1 MHRRLPGSSRA
12 ARRRNRGPGLPR
24 RASLAALL
32 VLLLL
37 AAALPG
43 AARAQAVLSS
53 DLASGIPVGLAVP
66 NTVAGASEPD
76 AVSINPAG
84 VGFVGG
90 AAIQYFFEDGQAGS
104 VIGNGL
110 YMALPIGPLVPA
122 LALEWMS
129 PAGAA
134 RYLKTELALAFAW
147 KQVVSVA
154 VGWNFYSTPGAQ
166 LKGLLDVD
174 LGLTVRPVPFLSL
187 GASVLGLEGRVDGQP
202 LPVRFAFGA
211 AGRLLDGALEAA
223 FDAYANDGG
232 AAGAFGFTQGAATLT
247 GSLPFGLVLQAQW
260 LFPLRPGQAPARM
273 AQAVQLAVT
282 WNLPHAGVTV
292 AGRLAGSG
300 LPDGGGMLYGVR
312 ASAERYRSRD
322 LLRSVEVVD
331 VAAALRPAGAW
342 EQLLGAPRDRYGA
355 LLRRLDEAARD
366 PCVTGMLL
374 EIGELPVGLGRAGE
388 LRAAV
393 ARVAAH
399 KPVVAFLAAM
409 AGTPAYWVAT
419 AATEIWVAPGSVLVV
434 NGLSRQSVFLRDGLA
449 RLGVAFEAVAVGAYK
464 NAPDALTR
472 SHASE
477 AQREATASI
486 LDSQFTTV
494 VEGIAAGRRMSPAR
508 VREWVDVG
516 VLDAAEA
523 QRAGLVDGVAWP
535 DEVEDRARAAAGG
548 ARLARER
555 DESRPRA
562 ADRWGP
568 QPFVAV
574 IGVEGAIAPGPSRR
588 EPFTGGRVAGS
599 DTLVDELRSAAGNPL
614 ARAVVL
620 RVESPGG
627 DGFAS
632 DLIWRAVAEVR
643 RRGKPVVVSMGDVA
657 ASGGYLV
664 AAGADAILAEPTTL
678 TGSIGV
684 FALKPDLS
692 GLLAKLDV
700 NVESDQRGRNAR
712 IATFTRAWT
721 PEERALVERQVSA
734 FYSQFVG
741 KVAEGRHL
749 PAARVEEIARGR
761 VWTGA
766 QARDLGLVDQLGGLH
781 DAIALAKERAGLD
794 ADARVRRSA
803 PPASFP
809 VSFVPGL
816 AAFEDDRPSPAQVAL
831 SRIPE
836 IQAAALLGEMGTVLA
851 LPEDWLEGA
860 GGYPAGR

>member
-1 MHRRLPGSSRA
+1 
-12 ARRRNRGPGLPR
+12 
-24 RASLAALL
+24 
-32 VLLLL
+32 
-37 AAALPG
+37 
-43 AARAQAVLSS
+43 
-53 DLASGIPVGLAVP
+53 
-66 NTVAGASEPD
+66 
-76 AVSINPAG
+76 
-84 VGFVGG
+84 
-90 AAIQYFFEDGQAGS
+90 
-104 VIGNGL
+104 
-110 YMALPIGPLVPA
+110 
-122 LALEWMS
+122 
-129 PAGAA
+129 
-134 RYLKTELALAFAW
+134 
-147 KQVVSVA
+147 
-154 VGWNFYSTPGAQ
+154 
-166 LKGLLDVD
+166 
-174 LGLTVRPVPFLSL
+174 
-187 GASVLGLEGRVDGQP
+187 
-202 LPVRFAFGA
+202 
-211 AGRLLDGALEAA
+211 
-223 FDAYANDGG
+223 
-232 AAGAFGFTQGAATLT
+232 
-247 GSLPFGLVLQAQW
+247 
-260 LFPLRPGQAPARM
+260 
-273 AQAVQLAVT
+273 
-282 WNLPHAGVTV
+282 
-292 AGRLAGSG
+292 
-300 LPDGGGMLYGVR
+300 
-312 ASAERYRSRD
+312 
-322 LLRSVEVVD
+322 VVD
-331 VAAALRPAGAW
+331 
-342 EQLLGAPRDRYGA
+342 
-355 LLRRLDEAARD
+355 
-366 PCVTGMLL
+366 
-374 EIGELPVGLGRAGE
+374 
-388 LRAAV
+388 
-393 ARVAAH
+393 
-399 KPVVAFLAAM
+399 
-409 AGTPAYWVAT
+409 
-419 AATEIWVAPGSVLVV
+419 
-434 NGLSRQSVFLRDGLA
+434 
-449 RLGVAFEAVAVGAYK
+449 
-464 NAPDALTR
+464 
-472 SHASE
+472 
-477 AQREATASI
+477 
-486 LDSQFTTV
+486 
-494 VEGIAAGRRMSPAR
+494 GIAAGRRLAPAR

-523 QRAGLVDGVAWP
+523 RGAGLVDGVAWP

-599 DTLVDELRSAAGNPL
+599 DTLVDELRSAARNPL

-741 KVAEGRHL
+741 KVAEGRRL

-766 QARDLGLVDQLGGLH
+766 QARELGLVDRLGGLD

-809 VSFVPGL
+809 VSLVPGL